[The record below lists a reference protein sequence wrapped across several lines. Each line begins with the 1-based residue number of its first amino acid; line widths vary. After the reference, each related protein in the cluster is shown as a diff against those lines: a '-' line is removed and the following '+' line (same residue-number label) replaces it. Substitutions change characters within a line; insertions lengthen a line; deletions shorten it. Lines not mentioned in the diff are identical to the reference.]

1 MTGTDQLFSRRP
13 FYLSCAAWQMAAGVA
28 VTLTAASNIWFA
40 ELFWTPAIMIQ
51 AEDRCHR
58 IGQQAKVHCLYFVM
72 KGTLDKL
79 LWKLI
84 ENKCQILGEF
94 VEGKEKMKI
103 VVTKMYHSKNEL
115 LKLIQTPNLT
125 DFDKGDTFSEASL
138 SDIEEIGS
146 DIEHEI
152 EQLGCSEQMM
162 LNAGPDND
170 DSDPD
175 SRNLETKP

>member
-1 MTGTDQLFSRRP
+1 
-13 FYLSCAAWQMAAGVA
+13 
-28 VTLTAASNIWFA
+28 
-40 ELFWTPAIMIQ
+40 
-51 AEDRCHR
+51 
-58 IGQQAKVHCLYFVM
+58 M

-103 VVTKMYHSKNEL
+103 VVTKMYHSKHEL
-115 LKLIQTPNLT
+115 LKSIQTPNLT

-175 SRNLETKP
+175 SQNLETKP